1 MRKTL
6 LRAVSSSGRALALQA
21 RCDRFKSGTV
31 HFFKR
36 DFMMQEIIKM
46 LKASHIDVELV
57 TEDPETEALKKEM
70 NIQDDPNV
78 IELLIRTKQA
88 AEHIKVDFKL

>member
-1 MRKTL
+1 
-6 LRAVSSSGRALALQA
+6 
-21 RCDRFKSGTV
+21 
-31 HFFKR
+31 
-36 DFMMQEIIKM
+36 MMQEIIKM